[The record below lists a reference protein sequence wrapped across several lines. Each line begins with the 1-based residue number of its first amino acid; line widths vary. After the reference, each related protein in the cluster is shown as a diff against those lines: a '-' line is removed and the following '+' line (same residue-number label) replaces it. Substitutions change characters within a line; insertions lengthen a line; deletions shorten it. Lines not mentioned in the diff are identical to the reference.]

1 MPSRLN
7 PSVITSQAPFDDLID
22 ALRRE
27 GTFAFDTEF
36 VGEDAYRPILCLL
49 QVATPTLVVVIDP
62 LAQDLDVTGFWRLIA
77 DPQSRK
83 IVHAGGEDFA
93 LCRQTIETPPAGVLD
108 LQIAAG
114 FVGFGYP
121 ISLSRLARLT
131 VRKKLHKT
139 QTLTDWRR
147 RPLGDEQIHYAAED
161 VVHLPAMYDALEARL
176 RKADRY
182 DWFVEESTARCAD
195 APVTASGPDKVRKLK
210 GANSLAPQTR
220 AIADA
225 LLALRDEI
233 AGQLNRP
240 VRAVLRDHLVVELAR
255 RGWTDPG
262 KIRSLRGL
270 NLAARHVQRIAETI
284 HAALRLPP
292 EAWPPAEPD
301 AAPADED
308 MLLTLLTAILRDEC
322 ERSRIAYGL
331 LASRQDL
338 REYVKSWVDRTGG
351 SDHVALRH
359 GWRAQAVG
367 DLLDDLLSGAR
378 GIRVIRADD
387 RFSLRF
393 E

>member
-1 MPSRLN
+1 
-7 PSVITSQAPFDDLID
+7 
-22 ALRRE
+22 
-27 GTFAFDTEF
+27 
-36 VGEDAYRPILCLL
+36 
-49 QVATPTLVVVIDP
+49 
-62 LAQDLDVTGFWRLIA
+62 
-77 DPQSRK
+77 
-83 IVHAGGEDFA
+83 
-93 LCRQTIETPPAGVLD
+93 
-108 LQIAAG
+108 
-114 FVGFGYP
+114 
-121 ISLSRLARLT
+121 
-131 VRKKLHKT
+131 
-139 QTLTDWRR
+139 
-147 RPLGDEQIHYAAED
+147 
-161 VVHLPAMYDALEARL
+161 
-176 RKADRY
+176 
-182 DWFVEESTARCAD
+182 
-195 APVTASGPDKVRKLK
+195 
-210 GANSLAPQTR
+210 
-220 AIADA
+220 
-225 LLALRDEI
+225 
-233 AGQLNRP
+233 
-240 VRAVLRDHLVVELAR
+240 LAR